1 MILKRRQNICCSSCN
16 KKEKKKQNKSKPTVG
31 FFLLLISCKTLSDVS
46 NPSLFDVST
55 FRPLMV
61 DMKILCTKNQKSKI
75 TVYGYT
81 AKITQY

>member
-1 MILKRRQNICCSSCN
+1 MILKRRQNICYPSCN
-16 KKEKKKQNKSKPTVG
+16 KKENKKQNKTNG
-31 FFLLLISCKTLSDVS
+31 WIFFLLLISCKTLSDVS